1 VTAITQGYPAYL
13 QLSGVA
19 LSNNQV
25 IFIDS
30 PAGGMVEIEETPL
43 AVTFSPGFGYELF
56 VNTTTYTA
64 FSGTATAH
72 VLKTIA
78 FPSGG
83 AEAFTEGTVSRT
95 VNTFE
100 LPAFLDGATVK
111 VVGDGS
117 PDGELEAG
125 DAGIS
130 GTVTRTTASQYY
142 TKIHAGL
149 PYSAYLEPNPFETAM
164 QDGTSS
170 PRKKRISRVNILF
183 NNSVGAKCGPDANNL
198 EGIPFRSTSDNMDQA
213 VPAFSGEKE
222 VQPKFDIIG
231 KAGVLVVQD
240 EPLNMEVLYMSP
252 KMEFYA

>member
-1 VTAITQGYPAYL
+1 
-13 QLSGVA
+13 
-19 LSNNQV
+19 
-25 IFIDS
+25 
-30 PAGGMVEIEETPL
+30 
-43 AVTFSPGFGYELF
+43 
-56 VNTTTYTA
+56 
-64 FSGTATAH
+64 
-72 VLKTIA
+72 
-78 FPSGG
+78 
-83 AEAFTEGTVSRT
+83 
-95 VNTFE
+95 
-100 LPAFLDGATVK
+100 
-111 VVGDGS
+111 
-117 PDGELEAG
+117 
-125 DAGIS
+125 
-130 GTVTRTTASQYY
+130 
-142 TKIHAGL
+142 
-149 PYSAYLEPNPFETAM
+149 M